1 MNTAEI
7 NKMPIKDRII
17 LMEEIW
23 NTLRKENIE
32 IESSEWHGEILT
44 DRRKKIEEGNANY
57 ISIDE
62 LKTNSQ

>member
-1 MNTAEI
+1 
-7 NKMPIKDRII
+7 
-17 LMEEIW
+17 MEEIW

>member
-1 MNTAEI
+1 
-7 NKMPIKDRII
+7 MPIKDRII